1 MQGHKHAINSS
12 SVWQHSKKLITFVLG
27 NASNIFIFA
36 VHVLS
41 VQWSC
46 GFFKCRVLFLKS
58 GLMLHFPYVLVCRS
72 VFADVCVGRM
82 QMCSGGA
89 GVGCGGVVLCGKS
102 HQIKERSE
110 NILGSREDRESQ
122 SNTAGS
128 ETAVWGLEAHPACVL
143 DACTRPLS
151 QSQDA
156 CQLASANRCSVGF
169 FRTRCHEE
177 GNLFFWE
184 DEAAAERER
193 EKWGNLSGFWE
204 VVMMWLKSFSGFP
217 QCQGCCCSTGSS
229 LPLLNPPPLLVSPF
243 TACRLLI
250 HNILLIFTHSFYGK
264 RDTVVKN
271 GPTIHMF
278 SGLSYFHVLF
288 VL

>member
-12 SVWQHSKKLITFVLG
+12 SVRQHTCTVNKLITSVLG
-27 NASNIFIFA
+27 NASNISVFA

-46 GFFKCRVLFLKS
+46 SFFRCRVLFLKS
-58 GLMLHFPYVLVCRS
+58 GLMLYFPYVLICRS
-72 VFADVCVGRM
+72 VFADVCVGRI

-102 HQIKERSE
+102 HQLKERSE
-110 NILGSREDRESQ
+110 SILGSREDRESQ

-128 ETAVWGLEAHPACVL
+128 ETAVWGVEARPACVL

-156 CQLASANRCSVGF
+156 CQPVSANRCSVGF

-184 DEAAAERER
+184 DEAAAERE
-193 EKWGNLSGFWE
+193 SE
-204 VVMMWLKSFSGFP
+204 VGKPVGLLRSRDDVAESFSCFP
-217 QCQGCCCSTGSS
+217 QCQCCCCSTGSS
-229 LPLLNPPPLLVSPF
+229 LPLLNPPLLLVSPF
-243 TACRLLI
+243 TACRVP
-250 HNILLIFTHSFYGK
+250 
-264 RDTVVKN
+264 RDFKF
-271 GPTIHMF
+271 IIY
-278 SGLSYFHVLF
+278 SLY
-288 VL
+288 